1 MKRNMAVEELKVYVE
16 ILKVV
21 SAFVIAVGGGTTAL
35 LLNMKTGL
43 EAILFLLGALVE
55 FGFITA
61 FISIVL
67 RISYLLR
74 RAQDESNGT
83 V

>member
-1 MKRNMAVEELKVYVE
+1 MKKDMAVEELKVYVE
-16 ILKVV
+16 MLKVV

-74 RAQDESNGT
+74 RTKDESG
-83 V
+83 

>member
-1 MKRNMAVEELKVYVE
+1 MKRDMAIEELKVYVE
-16 ILKVV
+16 MLKVV

-74 RAQDESNGT
+74 RTKDESG
-83 V
+83 